1 VTPFAYHPEAL
12 AEAGEAVLHYNA
24 ISPDLA
30 RSFADRIDSTV
41 ARICDAPE
49 SFREFRPGIRQAT
62 VPRFPFA
69 ILYAIEPSGI
79 LIVAVRHLSRDP
91 DYWSHRTP

>member
-1 VTPFAYHPEAL
+1 MTPFAYHPEAL